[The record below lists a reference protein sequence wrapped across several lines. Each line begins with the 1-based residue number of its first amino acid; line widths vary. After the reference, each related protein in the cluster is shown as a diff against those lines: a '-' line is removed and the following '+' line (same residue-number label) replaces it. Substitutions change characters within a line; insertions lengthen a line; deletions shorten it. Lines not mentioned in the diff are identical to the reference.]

1 MQTIH
6 FQVEHQLQIVADAY
20 GDPQKPAVLLLHGGG
35 QTRHSWGD
43 TAQQIATAG
52 WYALALD
59 ARGHGDSDWSAQ
71 GHYQIEYLANDLRS
85 VIRQVGGKPA
95 LVGASM
101 GGITS
106 LVVAGESSEHLS
118 SAVVLVDIA
127 PKAEQR
133 GIERIFA
140 FMSANA
146 ESGFGSLDE
155 AAEAVAA
162 YLPHRPKPTDY
173 RRLEKNLRQRADGR
187 WYWHWDPAMLRLW
200 KENAKQPDYQTKAE
214 TRLYAAAQQLNV
226 PTLIV
231 RGGISDVV
239 SERVMVEFLDAVPHV
254 RSVTV
259 SDAGH
264 MVAGDSNHA
273 FSNAVIEFLNEVYPP
288 LV

>member
-6 FQVEHQLQIVADAY
+6 FQVEDQLQIVADAY

-71 GHYQIEYLANDLRS
+71 GQYQIEYLANDLRS
-85 VIRQVGGKPA
+85 VIRQVGGRPA

-254 RSVTV
+254 RSVMV

>member
-6 FQVEHQLQIVADAY
+6 FQVEYQLQIVADAY

-43 TAQQIATAG
+43 TAQQIAAAG

-71 GHYQIEYLANDLRS
+71 GQYQIEYLANDLRS
-85 VIRQVGGKPA
+85 VIRQVGGRPA

-106 LVVAGESSEHLS
+106 LVVAGESSEHLC

-146 ESGFGSLDE
+146 ESGFSSLDE

-200 KENAKQPDYQTKAE
+200 KENAKQPDYQAKAE
-214 TRLYAAAQQLNV
+214 TRLYTAAQQLNV

-239 SERVMVEFLDAVPHV
+239 SERVMVEFPDAVPHV

-273 FSNAVIEFLNEVYPP
+273 FSNAVIEFLNEIYPP